1 MITIPLL
8 YAIIAYGIL
17 LSLLVIFLFVNLYH
31 LAVNASLT
39 FASFIPTVIV
49 LGLAAFIIFESWAL
63 LGPVDWQ
70 TPIISFDFGIF
81 TNNNIP
87 TL

>member
-31 LAVNASLT
+31 LTTNASLT
-39 FASFIPTVIV
+39 VASFIATVIV
-49 LGLAAFIIFESWAL
+49 LGLAVIIIFESWTL
-63 LGPVDWQ
+63 LSAVDWQ

-81 TNNNIP
+81 TNHNIP